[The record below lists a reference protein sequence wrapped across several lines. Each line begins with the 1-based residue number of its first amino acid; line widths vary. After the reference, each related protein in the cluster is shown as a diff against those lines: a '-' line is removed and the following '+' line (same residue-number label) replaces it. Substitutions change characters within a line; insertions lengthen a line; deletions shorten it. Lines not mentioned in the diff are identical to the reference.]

1 VIADHLAR
9 EEAGQVSEEGL
20 LTPDNS
26 LLSGPSNGSEE
37 TKNGPVT
44 APAQT
49 LASKSSSAVNCENDL
64 DLSVQGFVEA
74 GIAPATRRAYRADLD
89 RFAAWG
95 GAIPSTDAQLAA
107 YLAAHATTL
116 KVATLV
122 RRLAAIS
129 IAHEAHGLPNPVRS
143 PLVRAT
149 LRGIRRERG
158 SPQRQA
164 KPLLRDDLF
173 AVLGAMGNDLKAI
186 RDRALL
192 LIGFAGGF
200 RRSELVAINCMDIE
214 RVRQGVIITLRRSK
228 TDQDGVGRKIGVPHG
243 RSKWCPVAALDAW
256 LAAAGIEDG
265 PVFRRVDRHGR
276 VSAARL
282 SAEAVC
288 LVVRARV
295 AAAGYD
301 PSGYSGHS
309 LRAGLATSAAQ
320 AGVSTFKIR
329 EQTGHTSDAMLARYV
344 RDGEIFVDNA
354 AGALL

>member
-9 EEAGQVSEEGL
+9 KEAGRASEEGL
-20 LTPDNS
+20 LTLDNS

-37 TKNGPVT
+37 TQDGPVT
-44 APAQT
+44 APTQT
-49 LASKSSSAVNCENDL
+49 PASGSLSAVSCENDV
-64 DLSVQGFVEA
+64 DPSVQGFVEA

-89 RFAAWG
+89 HFAAWG
-95 GAIPSTDAQLAA
+95 GAIPSTDAELAA

-129 IAHEAHGLPNPVRS
+129 VAHEVHGLPNPVRS

-158 SPQRQA
+158 SAQRQA

-173 AVLGAMGNDLKAI
+173 NVLAAMRNDLKAI

-200 RRSELVAINCMDIE
+200 RRSELVAVNCTDVE
-214 RVRQGVIITLRRSK
+214 RVRQGVIITIRRSK
-228 TDQDGVGRKIGVPHG
+228 TDQDGVGRKIGVPLG
-243 RSKWCPVAALDAW
+243 RSKWCPVSALEAW
-256 LAAAGIEDG
+256 LEAARIKDG

-276 VSAARL
+276 VSQERL

-288 LVVRARV
+288 LVVRELV
-295 AAAGYD
+295 AAAGFD
-301 PSGYSGHS
+301 PRGYSGHS
-309 LRAGLATSAAQ
+309 LRAGLATSAVQ
-320 AGVSTFKIR
+320 AGVSMLKIR
-329 EQTGHTSDAMLARYV
+329 SQPLAASRQ
-344 RDGEIFVDNA
+344 D
-354 AGALL
+354 